1 MPAAT
6 AATALPGMSD
16 PDHSS
21 RGLLTGLGGP
31 CARASA
37 FTCFVEPPFPFRD
50 PRRPFPPADA
60 CQRAL
65 LKTQAILGGRSRRK
79 SSATHEAPR
88 PPNNSC
94 ASGTYFADFTERQH
108 PVAGGM
114 CALAQAA
121 HGLTPSSSS
130 SPAAAQLRM
139 RRESRRF
146 LMPRNAGTGFRSR
159 GARAPGAFITAS
171 AVLPG
176 DQRGPEDES
185 ELPCFSDGAQCHE
198 RKQVTSIPQP
208 AMTRGR
214 LYREATLS
222 VPNRSCPRL
231 RKP

>member
-146 LMPRNAGTGFRSR
+146 LMPRMPRQASAH
-159 GARAPGAFITAS
+159 GARGRPALS
-171 AVLPG
+171 SRL
-176 DQRGPEDES
+176 R
-185 ELPCFSDGAQCHE
+185 PCFRE
-198 RKQVTSIPQP
+198 TREVRKT
-208 AMTRGR
+208 
-214 LYREATLS
+214 
-222 VPNRSCPRL
+222 NRSYLASRTGRNATNGNRL
-231 RKP
+231 RQSQSPR